1 MKIKL
6 DKEKLAKAI
15 EEQHEEKRNVA
26 AACHTP
32 SIAGSK
38 STDIFLDLP
47 PVEDLERTDDDS
59 QDAETDDS
67 LPS

>member
-1 MKIKL
+1 MMIEL
-6 DKEKLAKAI
+6 DKEKLAKALH
-15 EEQHEEKRNVA
+15 EQHEEKRKVA
-26 AACHTP
+26 AACHAP

-47 PVEDLERTDDDS
+47 PVDDLEQTDEES
-59 QDAETDDS
+59 EGAESDEA